1 VRTVLPVPRSIYER
15 AVLFDTCA
23 LEAIA
28 DPRDQYHEVATQC
41 LAQLRPLGYPF
52 YVTTLTIA
60 ETHRRLLYKPY
71 LGNLPALRFLEGVY
85 DGSINIVR
93 PLEEDELQAMEYIRR
108 FKDQKLTLY
117 DTVSMAVMNRL
128 GLRKVLSFDW
138 HFTLLGFQVIP
149 SVGEVDFDTTK
160 DR

>member
-1 VRTVLPVPRSIYER
+1 MYPVLPVPRSIYER

-28 DPRDQYHEVATQC
+28 DPRDKYHEAAARC
-41 LAQLRPLGYPF
+41 LAGLRWLAYPF

-60 ETHRRLLYKPY
+60 ETHRRLLYKPR
-71 LGNLPALRFLEGVY
+71 LGILPALHFLEGMY
-85 DGSINIVR
+85 DGFADVVR
-93 PLEEDELQAMEYIRR
+93 PLEEDELRAMEYIER
-108 FKDQKLTLY
+108 FGDQTLTFT

-128 GLRKVLSFDW
+128 GLRKVFSFDW

-149 SVGEVDFDTTK
+149 PLV
-160 DR
+160 R

>member
-1 VRTVLPVPRSIYER
+1 VPTILPVPHSIYER

-28 DPRDQYHEVATQC
+28 DPRDKYHEAAAQC
-41 LAQLRPLGYPF
+41 LAELRQLAYPF

-60 ETHRRLLYKPY
+60 ETHRRLLYKPR
-71 LGNLPALRFLEGVY
+71 LGILPALRFLESVY
-85 DGSINIVR
+85 DGSTNIVR
-93 PLEEDELQAMEYIRR
+93 PLEEDEQQAMEYIKR
-108 FKDQKLTLY
+108 FEDQELTFT

-128 GLRKVLSFDW
+128 GLRKVFSFDW

-149 SVGEVDFDTTK
+149 HG
-160 DR
+160 